1 MKENK
6 GHFQIEDN
14 NAEVAAEL
22 NITEAGA
29 KFIKNNAIKKAKLI
43 LEQRGFK
50 STDFFGEKD
59 ET

>member
-6 GHFQIEDN
+6 GHFGIEDN
-14 NAEVAAEL
+14 NKEVAKEL
-22 NITEAGA
+22 GISEVGA
-29 KFIKNNAIKKAKLI
+29 KFIKNNAIRKAKKL
-43 LEQRGFK
+43 LEDKGFK

>member
-6 GHFQIEDN
+6 GHFGIEDN
-14 NAEVAAEL
+14 NAEVAEEL
-22 NITEAGA
+22 GISEVGA

-43 LEQRGFK
+43 LEKRGFK
-50 STDFFGEKD
+50 SEDFFGEKD

>member
-6 GHFQIEDN
+6 GHFGIEDN
-14 NAEVAAEL
+14 NAEVAKEL

-29 KFIKNNAIKKAKLI
+29 KFIKNNAIKKAKKL
-43 LEQRGFK
+43 LEDKGFK